1 MRLQISNAKA
11 NIPHSRIHGGRI
23 KNIKKIAS
31 NIEQLTKQFNN
42 ITGKSNKNKKFTL
55 KI

>member
-1 MRLQISNAKA
+1 MRLQFKNSKA
-11 NIPHSRIHGGRI
+11 FTPHSRIHGGKL

-42 ITGKSNKNKKFTL
+42 ITGKNKVKKFTL

>member
-1 MRLQISNAKA
+1 MRLQYSNRKVFY
-11 NIPHSRIHGGRI
+11 PKHRIQGGKL
-23 KNIKKIAS
+23 KNVKQVVS

-42 ITGKSNKNKKFTL
+42 ITGKNKVKKFTL

>member
-1 MRLQISNAKA
+1 MRLQFSDKKA
-11 NIPHSRIHGGRI
+11 FHPHSRIHGGKL

-42 ITGKSNKNKKFTL
+42 ITGKNKVKKFTL

>member
-1 MRLQISNAKA
+1 MRLQISDKKA
-11 NIPHSRIHGGRI
+11 FLPHSRIHGGKL

-42 ITGKSNKNKKFTL
+42 ITGKNKVKKFTL

>member
-1 MRLQISNAKA
+1 MRLQA
-11 NIPHSRIHGGRI
+11 NNKKVFVPNSRIHGGRI

-31 NIEQLTKQFNN
+31 NIAELTKQFNN
-42 ITGKSNKNKKFTL
+42 LTGKGVKKFTL